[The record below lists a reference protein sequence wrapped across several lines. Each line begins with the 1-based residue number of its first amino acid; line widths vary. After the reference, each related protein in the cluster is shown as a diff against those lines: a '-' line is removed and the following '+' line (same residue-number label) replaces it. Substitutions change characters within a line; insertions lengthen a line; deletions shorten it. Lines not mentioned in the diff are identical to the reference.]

1 MKQKKHRFL
10 KHPILAAF
18 LLPVIGLLGGGIIGQ
33 IVVLSLNGF
42 DTKAAQNTLLS
53 NDLPEIFLALLVILI
68 MKHSYDN
75 QFKFGFWKKNLKPS
89 MFFASWGFL
98 VLLLNIIPN
107 LFLGTPLESSYG
119 LLLAVT
125 GGIAPGLYE
134 EVTCRGVVLS
144 NMMYQWRNAKNP
156 IMMSLLASSIAFGLI
171 HLVNLF
177 STVGPTLIQ
186 VGYATGLGI
195 FFGAVYLRTRNLW
208 GPVVVHALIDISPKI
223 FVTEDPVAGIAS
235 LAVPPEQ
242 MLVGISV
249 FIVFTA
255 IGLYL
260 VRPAKHEEIKAL
272 WREDSWHH
280 EVDPETEAL

>member
-89 MFFASWGFL
+89 MVFASWGFL

-107 LFLGTPLESSYG
+107 LFLGTPLESSYS

-134 EVTCRGVVLS
+134 EVTCRGVVVS

-208 GPVVVHALIDISPKI
+208 GPVVVHALIDISAKI

-242 MLVGISV
+242 MLVGIAV
-249 FIVFTA
+249 FIVFTS

-280 EVDPETEAL
+280 EVAPETEAL

>member
-42 DTKAAQNTLLS
+42 DTNAAQNTLLS

-89 MFFASWGFL
+89 MVFASWGFL

-208 GPVVVHALIDISPKI
+208 GPVVVHALIDISAKI

-242 MLVGISV
+242 MLVGIAV

-280 EVDPETEAL
+280 EVAPETEAL

>member
-42 DTKAAQNTLLS
+42 DTKATQNTLLS

-208 GPVVVHALIDISPKI
+208 GPVVVHALIDISAKI

-242 MLVGISV
+242 MLVGIAV

-280 EVDPETEAL
+280 EVAPETEAL

>member
-42 DTKAAQNTLLS
+42 DTKATQNTLLS

-89 MFFASWGFL
+89 MVFASWGFL

-134 EVTCRGVVLS
+134 EVTCRGVVVS
-144 NMMYQWRNAKNP
+144 NMMYQWRNTKNP

-208 GPVVVHALIDISPKI
+208 GPVVVHALIDISAKI

-242 MLVGISV
+242 MLVGIAV

-280 EVDPETEAL
+280 EVAPETEAL

>member
-42 DTKAAQNTLLS
+42 DTKAAQNTLMS

-89 MFFASWGFL
+89 MVFASWGFL

-208 GPVVVHALIDISPKI
+208 GPVVVHALIDISAKI

-242 MLVGISV
+242 MLVGIAV

-280 EVDPETEAL
+280 EVALETEAL

>member
-42 DTKAAQNTLLS
+42 DTKAAQNTLMS

-89 MFFASWGFL
+89 MVFASWGFL

-144 NMMYQWRNAKNP
+144 NMRYQWRNAKNP

-208 GPVVVHALIDISPKI
+208 GPVVVHALIDISAKI

-242 MLVGISV
+242 MLVGIAV
-249 FIVFTA
+249 FIVFTS

-280 EVDPETEAL
+280 EVAPETEAL

>member
-42 DTKAAQNTLLS
+42 DTKATQNTLLS

-89 MFFASWGFL
+89 MVFASWGFL

-208 GPVVVHALIDISPKI
+208 GPVVVHALIDISAKI

-242 MLVGISV
+242 MLVGIAV

-280 EVDPETEAL
+280 EVAPETEAL

>member
-42 DTKAAQNTLLS
+42 DTKATQNTLLS

-89 MFFASWGFL
+89 MVFASWGFL

-144 NMMYQWRNAKNP
+144 NMMYQWRNTKNP

-208 GPVVVHALIDISPKI
+208 GPVVVHALIDISAKI

-242 MLVGISV
+242 MLVGIAV

-280 EVDPETEAL
+280 EVAPETEAL

>member
-1 MKQKKHRFL
+1 MKEKKHRFL

-89 MFFASWGFL
+89 MVFASWGFL

-171 HLVNLF
+171 HLINLF

-208 GPVVVHALIDISPKI
+208 GPVVVHALIDISAKI

-242 MLVGISV
+242 LLIGIAV

-260 VRPAKHEEIKAL
+260 VLPAKHEEIKAL

-280 EVDPETEAL
+280 EVAPETEAL

>member
-42 DTKAAQNTLLS
+42 DTKAAQNTLMS

-89 MFFASWGFL
+89 MVFASWGFL

-208 GPVVVHALIDISPKI
+208 GPVVVHALIDISAKI

-242 MLVGISV
+242 MLVGIAV
-249 FIVFTA
+249 FIVFTS

-280 EVDPETEAL
+280 EVAPETEAL

>member
-1 MKQKKHRFL
+1 MKEKKHRFL

-89 MFFASWGFL
+89 MVFASWGFL

-208 GPVVVHALIDISPKI
+208 GPVVVHALIDISAKI

-242 MLVGISV
+242 MLVGIAV
-249 FIVFTA
+249 FIVFTS

-280 EVDPETEAL
+280 EVAPETEAL

>member
-53 NDLPEIFLALLVILI
+53 NDLPEIFLALLVIL
-68 MKHSYDN
+68 KHSYDN

-89 MFFASWGFL
+89 MVFASWGFL

-107 LFLGTPLESSYG
+107 LFLGTPLESSYS

-208 GPVVVHALIDISPKI
+208 GPVVVHALIDISAKI

-242 MLVGISV
+242 MLVGIAV
-249 FIVFTA
+249 FIVFTS

-280 EVDPETEAL
+280 EVAPETEAL

>member
-1 MKQKKHRFL
+1 MKEKKHRFL

-89 MFFASWGFL
+89 MVFASWGFL

-208 GPVVVHALIDISPKI
+208 GPVVVHALIDISAKI

-242 MLVGISV
+242 MLVGIAV

-280 EVDPETEAL
+280 GVAPETEAL

>member
-1 MKQKKHRFL
+1 MKEKKHRFL

-42 DTKAAQNTLLS
+42 DTKAAQNTLMS

-89 MFFASWGFL
+89 MVFASWGFL

-208 GPVVVHALIDISPKI
+208 GPVVVHALIDISAKI

-242 MLVGISV
+242 MLVGIAV

-280 EVDPETEAL
+280 EVAPETVAL

>member
-1 MKQKKHRFL
+1 MKEKKHRFL

-89 MFFASWGFL
+89 MVFASWGFL

-208 GPVVVHALIDISPKI
+208 GPVVVHALIDISAKI

-242 MLVGISV
+242 MLVGIAV
-249 FIVFTA
+249 FIVFTS

-272 WREDSWHH
+272 WREDAWHH
-280 EVDPETEAL
+280 EVAPETEAL

>member
-89 MFFASWGFL
+89 MVFASWGFL

-107 LFLGTPLESSYG
+107 LFLGTPLESSYS

-208 GPVVVHALIDISPKI
+208 GPVVVHALIDISAKI

-242 MLVGISV
+242 MLVGIAV
-249 FIVFTA
+249 FIVFTS

-260 VRPAKHEEIKAL
+260 VHPAKHEEIKAL

-280 EVDPETEAL
+280 EVAPETEAL

>member
-1 MKQKKHRFL
+1 M
-10 KHPILAAF
+10 
-18 LLPVIGLLGGGIIGQ
+18 
-33 IVVLSLNGF
+33 
-42 DTKAAQNTLLS
+42 S

-89 MFFASWGFL
+89 MVFASWGFL

-208 GPVVVHALIDISPKI
+208 GPVVVHALIDISAKI

-242 MLVGISV
+242 MLVGIAV

-280 EVDPETEAL
+280 EVAPETEAL

>member
-1 MKQKKHRFL
+1 M
-10 KHPILAAF
+10 
-18 LLPVIGLLGGGIIGQ
+18 
-33 IVVLSLNGF
+33 
-42 DTKAAQNTLLS
+42 
-53 NDLPEIFLALLVILI
+53 
-68 MKHSYDN
+68 
-75 QFKFGFWKKNLKPS
+75 
-89 MFFASWGFL
+89 
-98 VLLLNIIPN
+98 
-107 LFLGTPLESSYG
+107 
-119 LLLAVT
+119 
-125 GGIAPGLYE
+125 
-134 EVTCRGVVLS
+134 VLS

-208 GPVVVHALIDISPKI
+208 GPVVVHALIDISAKI

-242 MLVGISV
+242 MLVGIAV

-280 EVDPETEAL
+280 EVAPETEAL

>member
-68 MKHSYDN
+68 MKHSHDN
-75 QFKFGFWKKNLKPS
+75 QFNFGFWKKNLKPS
-89 MFFASWGFL
+89 MVFASWGFL

-107 LFLGTPLESSYG
+107 LFLGTPLESSYS

-208 GPVVVHALIDISPKI
+208 GPVVVHALIDISAKI

-242 MLVGISV
+242 MLVGIAV
-249 FIVFTA
+249 FIVFTY

-280 EVDPETEAL
+280 EVAPETEAL

>member
-1 MKQKKHRFL
+1 MKEKKHRFL

-42 DTKAAQNTLLS
+42 DTKAAQNTLMS

-89 MFFASWGFL
+89 MVFASWGFL

-208 GPVVVHALIDISPKI
+208 GPVVVHALIDISAKI

-242 MLVGISV
+242 MLVGIAV

-280 EVDPETEAL
+280 EVAPETEAL

>member
-1 MKQKKHRFL
+1 MKEKKHRFL

-42 DTKAAQNTLLS
+42 DTKATQNTLLS

-89 MFFASWGFL
+89 MVFASWGFL

-134 EVTCRGVVLS
+134 EVACRGVVLS
-144 NMMYQWRNAKNP
+144 NMMYQWRNTKNP
-156 IMMSLLASSIAFGLI
+156 IMMSLLASSIAFGLL

-208 GPVVVHALIDISPKI
+208 GPVVVHALIDISAKI

-242 MLVGISV
+242 MLVGIAV

-280 EVDPETEAL
+280 EVAPETEAL

>member
-42 DTKAAQNTLLS
+42 DTKATQNTLLS

-89 MFFASWGFL
+89 MVFASWGFL

-134 EVTCRGVVLS
+134 EVACRGVVLS
-144 NMMYQWRNAKNP
+144 NMMYQWRNTKNP
-156 IMMSLLASSIAFGLI
+156 IMMSLLASSIAFGLL

-208 GPVVVHALIDISPKI
+208 GPVVVHALIDISAKI

-242 MLVGISV
+242 MLVGIAV

-280 EVDPETEAL
+280 EVAPETEAL

>member
-42 DTKAAQNTLLS
+42 DTKAAQNTLMS

-89 MFFASWGFL
+89 MVFASWGFL

-186 VGYATGLGI
+186 V
-195 FFGAVYLRTRNLW
+195 YLRTRNLW
-208 GPVVVHALIDISPKI
+208 GPVVVHALIDISAKI

-242 MLVGISV
+242 MLVGIAV
-249 FIVFTA
+249 FIVFTS

-280 EVDPETEAL
+280 EVAPETEAL

>member
-42 DTKAAQNTLLS
+42 DTKAAQNTLMS

-89 MFFASWGFL
+89 MVFASWGFL

-107 LFLGTPLESSYG
+107 LFLGTPLESSYS

-208 GPVVVHALIDISPKI
+208 GPVVVHALIDISAKI

-242 MLVGISV
+242 MLVGIAV

-280 EVDPETEAL
+280 EVAPETEAL

>member
-89 MFFASWGFL
+89 MVFASWGFL

-208 GPVVVHALIDISPKI
+208 GPVVVHALIDISAKI

-242 MLVGISV
+242 MLVGIAV
-249 FIVFTA
+249 FIVFTS

-260 VRPAKHEEIKAL
+260 VRPAKHEEIKEL

-280 EVDPETEAL
+280 EVAPETEAL

>member
-42 DTKAAQNTLLS
+42 DTKATQNTLLS

-89 MFFASWGFL
+89 MVFASWGFL

-144 NMMYQWRNAKNP
+144 NMMYQWRNTKNP

-208 GPVVVHALIDISPKI
+208 GPVVVHALIDISAKI

-242 MLVGISV
+242 MLVGIAV

-280 EVDPETEAL
+280 EVASETEAL

>member
-1 MKQKKHRFL
+1 MKEKKHRFL

-89 MFFASWGFL
+89 MVFASWGFL

-208 GPVVVHALIDISPKI
+208 GPVVVHALIDISAKI

-242 MLVGISV
+242 LLIGIAV

-280 EVDPETEAL
+280 EVAPETEAL

>member
-89 MFFASWGFL
+89 MVFASWGFL

-195 FFGAVYLRTRNLW
+195 FFGAVYLRSRNLW
-208 GPVVVHALIDISPKI
+208 GPVVVHALIDISAKI

-242 MLVGISV
+242 MLVGIAV

-280 EVDPETEAL
+280 EVAPETEAL

>member
-1 MKQKKHRFL
+1 MKEKKHRFL

-89 MFFASWGFL
+89 MVFASWGFL

-171 HLVNLF
+171 HLINLF

-208 GPVVVHALIDISPKI
+208 GPVVVHALIDISAKI
-223 FVTEDPVAGIAS
+223 FVTEDPVAGIVS

-242 MLVGISV
+242 LLIGIAV

-280 EVDPETEAL
+280 EVAPETEAL

>member
-1 MKQKKHRFL
+1 MKEKKHRFL

-89 MFFASWGFL
+89 MVFASWGFL

-208 GPVVVHALIDISPKI
+208 GPVVVHALIDISAKI
-223 FVTEDPVAGIAS
+223 FVTEYPVAGIAS

-242 MLVGISV
+242 MLVGIAV

-280 EVDPETEAL
+280 GVAPETEAL

>member
-89 MFFASWGFL
+89 MVFASWGFL

-107 LFLGTPLESSYG
+107 LFLGTPLESSYS

-208 GPVVVHALIDISPKI
+208 GPVVVHALIDISAKI

-242 MLVGISV
+242 MLVGIAV
-249 FIVFTA
+249 FIVFTS

-260 VRPAKHEEIKAL
+260 VRPAKLSLIHI
-272 WREDSWHH
+272 
-280 EVDPETEAL
+280 

>member
-42 DTKAAQNTLLS
+42 DTKAAQNTLMS

-89 MFFASWGFL
+89 MVFASWGFL

-208 GPVVVHALIDISPKI
+208 GPVVVHALIDISAKI

-242 MLVGISV
+242 MLVGIAV

-280 EVDPETEAL
+280 EVAPETEAL

>member
-1 MKQKKHRFL
+1 MKEKKHRFL

-89 MFFASWGFL
+89 MVFASWGFL

-195 FFGAVYLRTRNLW
+195 FFGAVYLHTRNLW
-208 GPVVVHALIDISPKI
+208 GPVVVHALIDISAKI

-242 MLVGISV
+242 MLVGIAV

-280 EVDPETEAL
+280 EVAAETEAL

>member
-89 MFFASWGFL
+89 MVFASWGFL

-208 GPVVVHALIDISPKI
+208 GPVVVHALIDISAKI

-242 MLVGISV
+242 MLVCIAV
-249 FIVFTA
+249 FIVFTS

-280 EVDPETEAL
+280 EVAPETEAL

>member
-1 MKQKKHRFL
+1 MKEKKHRFL

-89 MFFASWGFL
+89 MVFASWGFL

-208 GPVVVHALIDISPKI
+208 GPVVVHALIDISAKI

-242 MLVGISV
+242 MLVGIAV

-280 EVDPETEAL
+280 EVAPETEAL

>member
-1 MKQKKHRFL
+1 MKEKKHRFL

-89 MFFASWGFL
+89 MVFASWGFL

-208 GPVVVHALIDISPKI
+208 GPVVVHALIDISAKI

-242 MLVGISV
+242 MLIGIAV

-280 EVDPETEAL
+280 EVAPETEAL